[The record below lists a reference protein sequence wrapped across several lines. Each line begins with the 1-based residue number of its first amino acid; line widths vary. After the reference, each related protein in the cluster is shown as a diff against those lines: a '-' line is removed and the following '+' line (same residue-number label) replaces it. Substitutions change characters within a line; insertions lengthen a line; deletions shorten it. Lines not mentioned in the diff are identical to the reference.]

1 MKTEDD
7 GSVTNW
13 IVDLKAG
20 REEAVQRI
28 WDRYFERLVELARK
42 KLRKAPKISAEADEE
57 DAAISAFKSICM
69 GASRG
74 RFPNLSDRDDLWRL
88 LVVITARKLV
98 DQIKHERRVK
108 RGGGKVIMEA
118 DLSPSKVEAGS
129 FQQASL
135 DNVVGDEPPPE
146 FAVLMAEQFQL
157 LFDRLPDENLRRI
170 AIDKM
175 EGYTDDE
182 IAQRHGVSRRTVVRK
197 LDMIRRCWIEFEKP

>member
-20 REEAVQRI
+20 REEAI
-28 WDRYFERLVELARK
+28 KPLWDRYFERLVELARK
-42 KLRKAPKISAEADEE
+42 KLRKAPKISAQADEE
-57 DAAISAFKSICM
+57 DAAISAFKSICV

-98 DQIKHERRVK
+98 DQIKHERRIK

-118 DLSPSKVEAGS
+118 DLSPSNVEPGS

-135 DNVVGDEPPPE
+135 DHVVGNEPPPE
-146 FAVLMAEQFQL
+146 FALLMAEQFQI

-170 AIDKM
+170 AIEKM
-175 EGYTDDE
+175 EGYNDEE
-182 IAQRHGVSRRTVVRK
+182 IALRHGVSRRTIIRK
-197 LDMIRRCWIEFEKP
+197 LDIIRRCWIDFEKP